1 MGNGEFNTT
10 AITISALVVALTLFV
25 TYFAARRTKSTSDY
39 WTAGGGLS
47 GRTNGVAI
55 AGDFLSSSSL
65 LGYAGLAFLFGLDGV
80 LYAIAA
86 CAIFLMVLFLIAEK
100 LRNLGKFTFADALAL
115 RLRAKP
121 VRAVSALSTLSV
133 AIFYLLAQLVAGG
146 VLMEALAGIDFSWG
160 VIVAAVLMLV
170 YVLFGGMLATT
181 WVQVI
186 KATMLMIV
194 VALLVI
200 LVLIKVDPNPIAV
213 INMAAANTP
222 VGDAFLGTGGN
233 FTNPWNLIS
242 MGVAVT
248 LSAVGLPHVLMRF
261 FTVPDAVQARKSA
274 VWAVG
279 LIGVFNVLIAFLGLS
294 ARAVLGTDG
303 IETAGPGGNLALPA
317 LAQYLGGGQTFGG
330 DLVLALLAAVA
341 FATILAVTAG
351 LVLNG
356 SSAVAHDLWTNLLGR
371 NESEERAVGRAAAIV
386 LVAISVAIT
395 LVIGSAQNVTFL
407 AVVATSIAASA
418 NFPVLLLTL
427 TWSRMKTAGA
437 IVGAL
442 AGLISALVLIGL
454 SPAVWPGGAA
464 SAPFPL
470 SYPIL
475 ISLPLGFLGCVVG
488 SLLSKDADDPVRFA
502 RLKVR
507 ALTGLGAEKAGAD
520 AH

>member
-1 MGNGEFNTT
+1 MGDNGFNTT
-10 AITISALVVALTLFV
+10 AIVVSTLLVTLTLV
-25 TYFAARRTKSTSDY
+25 ATYVAARRTKSTSDY

-47 GRTNGVAI
+47 GRTNGIAI

-86 CAIFLMVLFLIAEK
+86 CAIFLMVLFMIAEK

-121 VRAVSALSTLSV
+121 VRAISALSTLSV

-160 VIVAAVLMLV
+160 VVVAAALMLA

-186 KATMLMIV
+186 KAVMLMAV
-194 VALLVI
+194 VSLLVI
-200 LVLIKVDPNPIAV
+200 LVLIKVDPNPISV
-213 INMAAANTP
+213 INMAAENTP
-222 VGDAFLGTGGN
+222 IGDAFLGTGGS
-233 FTNPWNLIS
+233 FSNPWNLIS

-274 VWAVG
+274 LWAVG

-303 IETAGPGGNLALPA
+303 IETAGAGGNLALPA

-371 NESEERAVGRAAAIV
+371 REAEERAVGRVSAIV
-386 LVAISVAIT
+386 LVAIAVVIT
-395 LVIGSAQNVTFL
+395 LVIGSGQNVTFL

-427 TWSRMKTAGA
+427 TWSRMRTMGA

-442 AGLISALVLIGL
+442 SGLISAILLIVL
-454 SPAVWPGGAA
+454 SPAVWPGGADA
-464 SAPFPL
+464 APFPL
-470 SYPIL
+470 AYPIL
-475 ISLPLGFLGCVVG
+475 ISLPIGFLGCYLG
-488 SLLSKDADDPVRFA
+488 SILSRDADDPVNFA
-502 RLKVR
+502 RLKTR
-507 ALTGLGAEKAGAD
+507 ALTGYGAEKASSEG
-520 AH
+520 H